1 MLEKM
6 NFFIENWYVIVT
18 FICTLILA
26 ISMIIKFIGYP
37 TEKKKAEIK
46 ERLLAYVT
54 EAELSLGDKTGA
66 LKLAKV
72 YDQFCEAFPET
83 KKWISFEKFSSIVDE
98 VLPKMREVLENMK
111 TDNDIIE

>member
-6 NFFIENWYVIVT
+6 NFFVENWYIIVT
-18 FICTLILA
+18 FICTFILA
-26 ISMIIKFIGYP
+26 LSMIIKFIGYP
-37 TEKKKAEIK
+37 TEKKIKEIK

-54 EAELSLGDKTGA
+54 EAELDLGNKTGA

-83 KKWISFEKFSSIVDE
+83 KKWISFEKFSSLVDE
-98 VLPKMREVLENMK
+98 VLPKMREILEKMD
-111 TDNDIIE
+111 TDSEEN